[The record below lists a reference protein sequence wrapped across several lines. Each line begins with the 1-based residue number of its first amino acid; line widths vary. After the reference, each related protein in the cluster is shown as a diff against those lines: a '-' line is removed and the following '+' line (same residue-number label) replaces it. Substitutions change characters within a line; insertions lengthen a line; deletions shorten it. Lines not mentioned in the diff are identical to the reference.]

1 MREEDEERYSF
12 QTSQSLRTKTI
23 NDPRRLDHARDICET
38 HYNRGAHLHCSAG
51 SVQSANFFQNS
62 NNFLFLHRQLFVLV
76 PSAHDTILLAWWE
89 IQELLNEST
98 VDETRRSDGTF
109 VCLERT
115 EPKECDRVQVSS
127 ENRQRL
133 RGGLSQKT
141 SLTPLVKDPRYPRRN
156 SACFARDS
164 KAALKNPRQAQR

>member
-1 MREEDEERYSF
+1 MKLESNEKVAENDLIDVTCLYWEVTAEKLRKEDEERYSL

-89 IQELLNEST
+89 I
-98 VDETRRSDGTF
+98 
-109 VCLERT
+109 
-115 EPKECDRVQVSS
+115 
-127 ENRQRL
+127 
-133 RGGLSQKT
+133 
-141 SLTPLVKDPRYPRRN
+141 
-156 SACFARDS
+156 
-164 KAALKNPRQAQR
+164 